1 MAGETPKLE
10 RLYTPEEAAE
20 VLRVKPRTVVVWLK
34 TGKLGGIQI
43 GERKLWRV
51 RESDLMTFIEKG
63 QPG

>member
-34 TGKLGGIQI
+34 TGNSAESRLG
-43 GERKLWRV
+43 K
-51 RESDLMTFIEKG
+51 ESCG
-63 QPG
+63 G